1 MSLHL
6 RQNKS
11 PLKGSN
17 HCLACCAFTVGALWT
32 ITFRSVVIDWL
43 NGATNRK
50 RFPVTCRTFH
60 CMSHPYAAHEK
71 NQTNKKKLL
80 GSLILLKGQ
89 DCTDFHNFPDEFCI
103 ASFQLAS
110 KKKQKK
116 PTGIAPVSKNS
127 GASFPKRAF
136 SICWGLLSSDIS
148 ARDGSFTTERAYPE
162 RQATAPSDPVTSTNA
177 TINSGWKHETIQ
189 GL

>member
-1 MSLHL
+1 M
-6 RQNKS
+6 
-11 PLKGSN
+11 
-17 HCLACCAFTVGALWT
+17 
-32 ITFRSVVIDWL
+32 
-43 NGATNRK
+43 
-50 RFPVTCRTFH
+50 TCRTFH

-127 GASFPKRAF
+127 GASQSVLFQSVGDCCRLTSRLGMALSQLNVPTLKDRPQLRVTRLHQPMPPSTQVENTRPYKAF
-136 SICWGLLSSDIS
+136 N
-148 ARDGSFTTERAYPE
+148 
-162 RQATAPSDPVTSTNA
+162 Q
-177 TINSGWKHETIQ
+177 ET
-189 GL
+189 L